1 LVRSDAKSL
10 KLFEGGLCA
19 GWIVATVKV
28 SVDRQAGLSSGGANE
43 VENLLIA
50 VERFAGP
57 VLGDRREEP
66 MLDGVP
72 FRSSRGVVGDGEGKA
87 VGIGQLGLELGFP
100 SAATIAVTAAGI
112 AEDEELLGAWITE
125 HSLLAP
131 PMSDGVSGEGGSV
144 MGDADHDGASMG
156 EQIIDAVRDGD
167 ARGIGAEVVIV
178 DPAGRQIPA
187 RPGIFEIAD
196 QFTFFGI
203 DANDGETAA
212 LKSVA
217 QIAEVEELMVAIGT
231 VVGGE
236 SLVIDT
242 KRIAPLMEEAGDGA
256 GANQDTEVMQRHG
269 HLGGGSTRPLQTRH
283 RVTGG
288 VVFQQELD

>member
-1 LVRSDAKSL
+1 
-10 KLFEGGLCA
+10 
-19 GWIVATVKV
+19 
-28 SVDRQAGLSSGGANE
+28 
-43 VENLLIA
+43 
-50 VERFAGP
+50 
-57 VLGDRREEP
+57 
-66 MLDGVP
+66 
-72 FRSSRGVVGDGEGKA
+72 
-87 VGIGQLGLELGFP
+87 VGIGQLRLELGFP
-100 SAATIAVTAAGI
+100 GAATTAVTAAGI
-112 AEDEELLGAWITE
+112 AEDEELSGAWITE
-125 HSLLAP
+125 QSLLAP
-131 PMSDGVSGEGGSV
+131 PMSDGVSGEGRCV
-144 MGDADHDGASMG
+144 MGDADYDGASIG

-178 DPAGRQIPA
+178 DQAGRQIPT

-242 KRIAPLMEEAGDGA
+242 KRIAHLMEKTGDRVGTDDDA
-256 GANQDTEVMQRHG
+256 EVTQC
-269 HLGGGSTRPLQTRH
+269 LGNLVGSSPGPLQTRDG
-283 RVTGG
+283 VTGG

>member
-10 KLFEGGLCA
+10 KLFDGGFSA

-28 SVDRQAGLSSGGANE
+28 SVDRQAGLSSGGTNE

-50 VERFAGP
+50 VEGFTGP
-57 VLGDRREEP
+57 VLGDLRKET
-66 MLDGVP
+66 MFDGVP
-72 FRSSRGVVGDGEGKA
+72 FRSSGRVVGDGEGEA

-100 SAATIAVTAAGI
+100 SATTIAVTAAGI
-112 AEDEELLGAWITE
+112 TEDEKLSGAWITE
-125 HSLLAP
+125 QSLLAP
-131 PMSDGVSGEGGSV
+131 PMCDGVSGEGGCV
-144 MGDADHDGASMG
+144 MGDADHDGASIG

-187 RPGIFEIAD
+187 RPGIFEIAN

-242 KRIAPLMEEAGDGA
+242 KRIAHLMEKTGDRVGTH
-256 GANQDTEVMQRHG
+256 QDTEVIQRQG
-269 HLGGGSTRPLQTRH
+269 HLGGGSSRPLQTGDGI
-283 RVTGG
+283 TGG

>member
-1 LVRSDAKSL
+1 VGSAPVR
-10 KLFEGGLCA
+10 
-19 GWIVATVKV
+19 IVATVEV
-28 SVDRQAGLSSGGANE
+28 SGDGQAGLSSGGTNE

-57 VLGDRREEP
+57 VLGDLRKET

-72 FRSSRGVVGDGEGKA
+72 FRSSCLVVGDGEGQA
-87 VGIGQLGLELGFP
+87 VGIGQLRLELGFP

-112 AEDEELLGAWITE
+112 AEDEEMSGAWITE
-125 HSLLAP
+125 QPLLAP
-131 PMSDGVSGEGGSV
+131 PMRDGVSGEGGCV
-144 MGDADHDGASMG
+144 MGDTDHDRPSMG

-178 DPAGRQIPA
+178 DQAGTQIPA
-187 RPGIFEIAD
+187 RTGIFEIAD

-212 LKSVA
+212 LKSVSK
-217 QIAEVEELMVAIGT
+217 IAEVEELMVAIGT
-231 VVGGE
+231 VIGGE
-236 SLVIDT
+236 FLVIDAQG
-242 KRIAPLMEEAGDGA
+242 IAHLMEETSDRVGTDDDA
-256 GANQDTEVMQRHG
+256 EVSQRPG
-269 HLGGGSTRPLQTRH
+269 NLVRRSPLPLQTRNG
-283 RVTGG
+283 VTGG